1 MMNLALNELK
11 LIANSR
17 RIKAYK
23 NMSKERLLSPLNESE
38 SIEGETNFDDART
51 KNIKKDFNEL
61 RDRFFKQKT
70 KEVRRNLQEIENKN
84 NPSTQKIKETEKNL
98 HSS

>member
-1 MMNLALNELK
+1 MMNLSLNELK
-11 LIANSR
+11 LIASSR
-17 RIKAYK
+17 RTKAYK
-23 NMSKERLLSPLNESE
+23 NMSKERSLSALNESE
-38 SIEGETNFDDART
+38 SIKGEKNFDDART

-70 KEVRRNLQEIENKN
+70 KEVRRNIQEIEKKN

>member
-1 MMNLALNELK
+1 MMQEQ
-11 LIANSR
+11 
-17 RIKAYK
+17 
-23 NMSKERLLSPLNESE
+23 
-38 SIEGETNFDDART
+38 

-70 KEVRRNLQEIENKN
+70 KEVRRNIQEIENKN

>member
-70 KEVRRNLQEIENKN
+70 KEVRRNIQEIENKN

>member
-1 MMNLALNELK
+1 
-11 LIANSR
+11 
-17 RIKAYK
+17 
-23 NMSKERLLSPLNESE
+23 MSKEKLLSALNESE
-38 SIEGETNFDDART
+38 SIEGEKNLHDPRT

>member
-61 RDRFFKQKT
+61 RDRFFFKQKT
-70 KEVRRNLQEIENKN
+70 KEVRRNL
-84 NPSTQKIKETEKNL
+84 
-98 HSS
+98 